1 MYICFK
7 SDSIYTVQPS
17 KWSDWNQYL
26 SKKAIFMAV
35 VVVYERCLSYKFHF
49 NISPW
54 ECDVSWLLGLM
65 RCHSVSPV
73 STALTVAWI
82 QARRFLFYSTICRTR
97 RSAPLLNGA
106 RDCNLLPVG
115 MLCISSKSILGAS
128 ASRVLMAYIAASAR
142 FPWGRVDLACFSL
155 CALMMDVCDT
165 MVIPGFTESS
175 VPTGGTILSDQFV
188 DCRVSFAARRD
199 DASVTWF

>member
-1 MYICFK
+1 
-7 SDSIYTVQPS
+7 
-17 KWSDWNQYL
+17 
-26 SKKAIFMAV
+26 MAV

-49 NISPW
+49 NISL
-54 ECDVSWLLGLM
+54 ECDVSRLLGLM

-115 MLCISSKSILGAS
+115 MLCISSKSILGAT
-128 ASRVLMAYIAASAR
+128 ASRVLMAY
-142 FPWGRVDLACFSL
+142 C
-155 CALMMDVCDT
+155 
-165 MVIPGFTESS
+165 GFGS
-175 VPTGGTILSDQFV
+175 VPVRPRGSRVFLTLRADDGCLWYDGDTWLHWIERADRRYYLIWPICWLQSFV
-188 DCRVSFAARRD
+188 CCSQRRCISNLVLGLI
-199 DASVTWF
+199 ASCSRLHKNAKLRRKKMQDFVLK